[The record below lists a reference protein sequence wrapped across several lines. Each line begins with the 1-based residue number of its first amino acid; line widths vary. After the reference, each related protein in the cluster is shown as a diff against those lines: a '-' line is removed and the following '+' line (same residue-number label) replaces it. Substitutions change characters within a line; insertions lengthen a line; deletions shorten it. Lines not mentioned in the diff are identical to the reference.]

1 MNREKIAACV
11 VLYQPDQQLF
21 KNITSYCEEISRV
34 FVIDNSDVPTDMS
47 ILQAKYPFI
56 QYIFKGG
63 NLGIA
68 TALNEAVHKARAE
81 GFEWILTMDQ
91 DSSFAEGALSLYLTS
106 FDAMDKYKVGI
117 VSLHHHMGEENAG
130 VQEWEQI
137 NSTMTSGNLLNIE
150 CHLETGGFL
159 DKLFID
165 YVDHEFCL
173 RIRKQGYAIWQ
184 NNRVNLIHQL
194 GALKVKKI
202 FGLSIPYTN
211 HHPIRRY
218 YITRNRLYVIFKY
231 FAFSPSSSLTELSH
245 MINEGIKIVLFEKDK
260 LKKAKS
266 IILGIKDFIFSN
278 FGKYPY

>member
-1 MNREKIAACV
+1 MNKNEIAACV
-11 VLYQPDQQLF
+11 VLYQPDEQLF
-21 KNITSYCEEISRV
+21 KNITSYCEFISRV

-47 ILQAKYPFI
+47 VLQAQYPSI
-56 QYIFKGG
+56 QYVFKGG
-63 NLGIA
+63 NIGIA
-68 TALNEAVHKARAE
+68 TALNEAVAMARAE

-91 DSSFAEGALSLYLTS
+91 DSSFAPGALSLYLTAATALDCS
-106 FDAMDKYKVGI
+106 GVGI
-117 VSLHHHMGEENAG
+117 ITLHHHMGEENASH
-130 VQEWEQI
+130 QEWEQI

-159 DKLFID
+159 DKFFID

-184 NNRVNLIHQL
+184 NNRVNLMHQL

-231 FAFSPSSSLTELSH
+231 FSFSPSSSLAELSH

-266 IILGIKDFIFSN
+266 IILGIKDFIFSK